1 MPPRK
6 PLTHP
11 EDGWPCL
18 LYSAWLELVNSRAT
32 LQTELIIVQTNIEE
46 RGVIHSSASVSQSQT
61 NHFILIDISGGEFVL
76 FQISL
81 SGWVR

>member
-46 RGVIHSSASVSQSQT
+46 RRVIHSSVSQSQT
-61 NHFILIDISGGEFVL
+61 NHFILIDIGGGEFVL

-81 SGWVR
+81 SGRVR

>member
-32 LQTELIIVQTNIEE
+32 LQTELIIGQTNIEE
-46 RGVIHSSASVSQSQT
+46 RRVIHSSVSQSQT

>member
-6 PLTHP
+6 LLTHP

-32 LQTELIIVQTNIEE
+32 LQTELIIGQTNIEE
-46 RGVIHSSASVSQSQT
+46 RRVIHSSVSQSQT

>member
-32 LQTELIIVQTNIEE
+32 LQTELIIGQTNIEE
-46 RGVIHSSASVSQSQT
+46 RRVIHSSVSQSQT
-61 NHFILIDISGGEFVL
+61 NHFILIDIGGGEFVL

-81 SGWVR
+81 SGRVR

>member
-11 EDGWPCL
+11 EDGLPCL

-32 LQTELIIVQTNIEE
+32 LQTELIIGQTNIEE
-46 RGVIHSSASVSQSQT
+46 RGVIHSSVSQSQT